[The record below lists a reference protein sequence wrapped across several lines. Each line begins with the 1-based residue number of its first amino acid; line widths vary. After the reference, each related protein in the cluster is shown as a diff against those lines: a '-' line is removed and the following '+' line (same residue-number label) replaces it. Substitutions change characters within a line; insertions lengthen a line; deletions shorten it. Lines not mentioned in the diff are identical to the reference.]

1 MIEITDLKKSIEG
14 YEVLRGVDLE
24 IPTGQTT
31 AIIGSSGAGKSVLLK
46 HIIGLFKPDSGKI
59 VIDGTDTTE
68 LNERMWNELR
78 KQKFG
83 MLFQE
88 GALFDSMNVFENVSF
103 FLVQHTK
110 LPRDEITR
118 KVEEKLAIVGLEGVE
133 TKMPSELSGGMKR
146 RVALARAII
155 ADPQIVLFDEPTVG
169 LDPIICGQIIK
180 LIKETQEHLGITF
193 VIVTHNIV
201 AGFTIAQK
209 VAMLYQG
216 KIVESGSAEEMSASD
231 NPVVR
236 RFLEGVALS

>member
-1 MIEITDLKKSIEG
+1 MIEITDLRKSLDG
-14 YEVLRGVDLE
+14 YEVLRGINLE

-46 HIIGLFKPDSGKI
+46 HIIGLIKPDSGRI

-88 GALFDSMNVFENVSF
+88 GALFDSMNVYENVSF

-110 LPRDEITR
+110 LSRDKISR
-118 KVEEKLAIVGLEGVE
+118 RVEEKLAIVGLEGVE
-133 TKMPSELSGGMKR
+133 AKMPSDLSGGMKR

-180 LIKETQEHLGITF
+180 LIKDTQQQLGITF
-193 VIVTHNIV
+193 VIVTHNII
-201 AGFTIAQK
+201 AGFTVAQK
-209 VAMLYQG
+209 IAMLYQG
-216 KIVESGSAEEMSASD
+216 KIIATGTADQMKASD
-231 NPVVR
+231 NPVVG
-236 RFLEGVALS
+236 RFLDGVALS